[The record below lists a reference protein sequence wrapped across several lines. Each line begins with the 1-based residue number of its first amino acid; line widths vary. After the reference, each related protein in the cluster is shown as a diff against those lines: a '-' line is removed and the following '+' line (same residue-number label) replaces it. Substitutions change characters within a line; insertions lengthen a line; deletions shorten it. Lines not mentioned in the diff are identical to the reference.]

1 MMITGSPRWRTPLET
16 AAGEWWPCRPPVAA
30 GSSCPGRWP
39 MAVRLHER
47 AICLC
52 GAPAAAPPGGGGRG
66 PPLPAPGRSAEG
78 RGGWAGCPALDGGA
92 AGVSLEALG
101 GAQGLPTVPLV
112 PLDAGLTPDFP
123 PTRVAGRRVGP
134 VTAAGAAGPVPGL
147 CAGLAVGAPRR
158 RRLAWSLRHG
168 AR

>member
-1 MMITGSPRWRTPLET
+1 
-16 AAGEWWPCRPPVAA
+16 
-30 GSSCPGRWP
+30 

-78 RGGWAGCPALDGGA
+78 RGAWAGCPALDGGA

-101 GAQGLPTVPLV
+101 GAEGVLTVPLV
-112 PLDAGLTPDFP
+112 PLDAGLELGCTAPLRQDGDFDLTPRLGP
-123 PTRVAGRRVGP
+123 PVRCPGCARGLRWALRGGAVLRGRCG
-134 VTAAGAAGPVPGL
+134 TALDDAASSR
-147 CAGLAVGAPRR
+147 A
-158 RRLAWSLRHG
+158 
-168 AR
+168 